1 MLLIILASF
10 IINLKIENELLEA
23 FSKIKTE
30 SIQNLEHRSNENF
43 SKNGIENIGENL
55 KSELIKMNI
64 DDCDFNVRNDG
75 LFFFQNKTIYIVNS
89 HKCLRINTRYVFLK
103 SIFRIEGFQTW
114 Y

>member
-43 SKNGIENIGENL
+43 SKNGIENIG
-55 KSELIKMNI
+55 
-64 DDCDFNVRNDG
+64 
-75 LFFFQNKTIYIVNS
+75 
-89 HKCLRINTRYVFLK
+89 
-103 SIFRIEGFQTW
+103 
-114 Y
+114 

>member
-10 IINLKIENELLEA
+10 IINLKIENELSEA

-55 KSELIKMNI
+55 NLN
-64 DDCDFNVRNDG
+64 
-75 LFFFQNKTIYIVNS
+75 
-89 HKCLRINTRYVFLK
+89 
-103 SIFRIEGFQTW
+103 
-114 Y
+114 

>member
-10 IINLKIENELLEA
+10 IINLKIENELSEA

-30 SIQNLEHRSNENF
+30 SIQNLEHKSNENF

-75 LFFFQNKTIYIVNS
+75 LFFF
-89 HKCLRINTRYVFLK
+89 
-103 SIFRIEGFQTW
+103 
-114 Y
+114 

>member
-1 MLLIILASF
+1 MKKRILKFSMLLIILASF

-64 DDCDFNVRNDG
+64 DDCD
-75 LFFFQNKTIYIVNS
+75 LMLEMT
-89 HKCLRINTRYVFLK
+89 VFSFSKIKPFIL
-103 SIFRIEGFQTW
+103 
-114 Y
+114 

>member
-10 IINLKIENELLEA
+10 IINLKIENELSEA

-30 SIQNLEHRSNENF
+30 SIQNLEHKSNENF

-64 DDCDFNVRNDG
+64 DNCDFNVTNDG
-75 LFFFQNKTIYIVNS
+75 LFFFQNKTICIINS

-103 SIFRIEGFQTW
+103 SIFRIE
-114 Y
+114 